1 MLLETALLYPDVKKD
16 SLPNNPVKSKPTPSA
31 APNNPSYS
39 TKYPLV
45 PSAVRRAKLV

>member
-1 MLLETALLYPDVKKD
+1 MLLDTASPYPGVKKD
-16 SLPNNPVKSKPTPSA
+16 SLPNNPVKSNPIPSA

-45 PSAVRRAKLV
+45 SSAVNRAKLV